1 METNV
6 YWERKKLLGK
16 FTKTDILMAY
26 RQVAVES
33 AVSGD

>member
-6 YWERKKLLGK
+6 YWERKKLPGK
-16 FTKTDILMAY
+16 FTKTDILLAY

-33 AVSGD
+33 DVSGD

>member
-16 FTKTDILMAY
+16 FTKTDIIMAY
-26 RQVAVES
+26 RQEAV
-33 AVSGD
+33 